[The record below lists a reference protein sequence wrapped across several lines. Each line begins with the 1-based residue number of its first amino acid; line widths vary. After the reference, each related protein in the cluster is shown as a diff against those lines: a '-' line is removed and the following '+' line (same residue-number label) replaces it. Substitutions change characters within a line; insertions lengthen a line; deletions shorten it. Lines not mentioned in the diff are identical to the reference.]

1 MTFQEGIALKT
12 APYLSVEVLE
22 PSNFDKMKVGP
33 ALNVFSKATS
43 AGLMEEH
50 QKVITF
56 LQDIPA
62 IAKRTRRLSWAT
74 NVLRDIMCSAAALIN
89 LNVH

>member
-43 AGLMEEH
+43 AGVC
-50 QKVITF
+50 QRQG
-56 LQDIPA
+56 LQTTALKIHSA
-62 IAKRTRRLSWAT
+62 VRGLKLLSQHK
-74 NVLRDIMCSAAALIN
+74 
-89 LNVH
+89 LNSIIIFVGQFHTMHY